1 MNTFALDFQNCDITA
16 THANVGG
23 IEQKNTVV
31 ISGSTG
37 YKLTC
42 LTSRQIGDICTYSR
56 QNVRTDIS
64 YIDYTAQETAQGTS
78 AFTTEG
84 VSGNNK
90 IANIEGLPN
99 AKTLLDAVGFF
110 TSASTIAWQE
120 SAIMR
125 TYFLNIAYPTPP
137 TWINLD
143 TGVRSTAASDAV
155 KINFKGAE
163 SRDIAILRIYQSIL
177 LPNNN
182 DISIAPTIFG
192 TWETEQEVYLVAS
205 APETKPSAM
214 LAPEVVATKGKAQ
227 VKIEP
232 L

>member
-1 MNTFALDFQNCDITA
+1 MNTFALNFQNCDITA

-23 IEQKNTVV
+23 IEQKNTVI

-42 LTSRQIGDICTYSR
+42 LTSRQIGGTCTYNR

-64 YIDYTAQETAQGTS
+64 YIDYSAQDTAQGTS
-78 AFTTEG
+78 TFTTEG

-99 AKTLLDAVGFF
+99 VKTLLDAVGFF
-110 TSASTIAWQE
+110 TGSTNFGWQE

-125 TYFLNIAYPTPP
+125 TYFLAIPYPTPP
-137 TWINLD
+137 TWVNLD
-143 TGVRSTAASDAV
+143 TGARSTAASDAV
-155 KINFKGAE
+155 KINFKGTE
-163 SRDIAILRIYQSIL
+163 TRDIAILRIYQSIL

-182 DISIAPTIFG
+182 DITIAPTIFG
-192 TWETEQEVYLVAS
+192 TWETEQDVYLVAS
-205 APETKPSAM
+205 APETKPSVM

>member
-1 MNTFALDFQNCDITA
+1 MNSFALDFQNCDITA
-16 THANVGG
+16 TRANVGG
-23 IEQKNTVV
+23 VEQKNAVI

-42 LTSRQIGDICTYSR
+42 LTSRQIGDICTYDR
-56 QNVRTDIS
+56 KNTRTDIS
-64 YIDYTAQETAQGTS
+64 YLDYTAQETAQGTS
-78 AFTTEG
+78 AFTTSG
-84 VSGNNK
+84 TTGNNK
-90 IANIEGLPN
+90 LANIEGLPN

-110 TSASTIAWQE
+110 TGASTIAWQE

-137 TWINLD
+137 TWVNLD
-143 TGVRSTAASDAV
+143 TGARSTAAADSV
-155 KINFKGAE
+155 VINFKGDE
-163 SRDIAILRIYQSIL
+163 RRDIAILRIYAAIL

-182 DISIAPTIFG
+182 DITIAPTVFG
-192 TWETEQEVYLVAS
+192 TWETEQDVYLVAS
-205 APETKPSAM
+205 ASETKPSAM

>member
-16 THANVGG
+16 THATVGG
-23 IEQKNTVV
+23 IEQKNTVI

-42 LTSRQIGDICTYSR
+42 LTSRQIGDICTYDR
-56 QNVRTDIS
+56 KNVRTDIS
-64 YIDYTAQETAQGTS
+64 YLDYTAQDSAQGTS
-78 AFTTEG
+78 AFTTSG

-99 AKTLLDAVGFF
+99 VKTLLDAVGFF
-110 TSASTIAWQE
+110 TGANTIAWQE

-137 TWINLD
+137 TWVNLD
-143 TGVRSTAASDAV
+143 TGARSTAAADSVA
-155 KINFKGAE
+155 INFKGDE
-163 SRDIAILRIYQSIL
+163 TRDIAILRIYAAIL
-177 LPNNN
+177 LPNNK
-182 DISIAPTIFG
+182 
-192 TWETEQEVYLVAS
+192 VYLVAS
-205 APETKPSAM
+205 APETKASAM
-214 LAPEVVATKGKAQ
+214 LVPDVVATKGKAQ

>member
-64 YIDYTAQETAQGTS
+64 YLDYTAQDSAQGTS
-78 AFTTEG
+78 AFTTSG

-110 TSASTIAWQE
+110 TGASTIAWQE

-143 TGVRSTAASDAV
+143 TGVRSTAAADSVA
-155 KINFKGAE
+155 INFKGAVN
-163 SRDIAILRIYQSIL
+163 RDVAILRIYAAAASL
-177 LPNNN
+177 NNN
-182 DISIAPTIFG
+182 VVSITPIVFG

-205 APETKPSAM
+205 APETKASAM

>member
-1 MNTFALDFQNCDITA
+1 MNTFALNFQNCDITA

-23 IEQKNTVV
+23 IEQKNTVI
-31 ISGSTG
+31 ISGSIG

-42 LTSRQIGDICTYSR
+42 LTSRQIGGTCTYDR
-56 QNVRTDIS
+56 KNVRTDIS
-64 YIDYTAQETAQGTS
+64 YIDYSAQDSAQETIV
-78 AFTTEG
+78 FTTSG
-84 VSGNNK
+84 VSGDNK
-90 IANIEGLPN
+90 GANIEGLPN

-110 TSASTIAWQE
+110 TGSINFGWQE

-125 TYFLNIAYPTPP
+125 TYFLAIPYPTPP
-137 TWINLD
+137 TWVNLD
-143 TGVRSTAASDAV
+143 TGARSAVSDPV
-155 KINFKGAE
+155 VINFKGAE
-163 SRDIAILRIYQSIL
+163 WRDIARLRIYESIL

-205 APETKPSAM
+205 APETKPYASM
-214 LAPEVVATKGKAQ
+214 APEVVATKGKAQ